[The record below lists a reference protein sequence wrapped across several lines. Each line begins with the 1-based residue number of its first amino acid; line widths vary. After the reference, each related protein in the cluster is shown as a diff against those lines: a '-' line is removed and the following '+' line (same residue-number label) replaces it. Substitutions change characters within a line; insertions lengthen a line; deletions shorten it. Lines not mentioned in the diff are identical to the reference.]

1 MTIRCSALT
10 AAAFALLSAGAANA
24 AAALGGD
31 EASQGAHAAH
41 ASGTPAILLQRPA
54 DAAFMAVPGVPSC
67 TTIAPLRGNMATGA
81 STLMVRMRSGCL
93 VPNHWHT
100 PTEELVVLQGAP
112 LAQMKGER
120 PVILKVGSYSQL
132 PSGHIHR
139 FRCTSVEDCLIFMVA
154 DAPFDI
160 YFVNESGATLTPEAA
175 LAAAALDD
183 GSGW

>member
-1 MTIRCSALT
+1 M
-10 AAAFALLSAGAANA
+10 
-24 AAALGGD
+24 
-31 EASQGAHAAH
+31 
-41 ASGTPAILLQRPA
+41 
-54 DAAFMAVPGVPSC
+54 
-67 TTIAPLRGNMATGA
+67 
-81 STLMVRMRSGCL
+81 
-93 VPNHWHT
+93 
-100 PTEELVVLQGAP
+100 VLQGAP

-160 YFVNESGATLTPEAA
+160 YFVDETGAKLAPEAA

>member
-1 MTIRCSALT
+1 M
-10 AAAFALLSAGAANA
+10 SAGAANA
-24 AAALGGD
+24 ASALVGN
-31 EASQGAHAAH
+31 EASQSAHSAHGSGA
-41 ASGTPAILLQRPA
+41 PAILLQRPA
-54 DAAFMAVPGVPSC
+54 DAAFLAVPGVPAC
-67 TTIAPLRGNMATGA
+67 TTIAPLRGNMAIGA

-160 YFVNESGATLTPEAA
+160 YFVNEKGAMLTPEAA

>member
-1 MTIRCSALT
+1 MAIRRPSLIVV
-10 AAAFALLSAGAANA
+10 AFSLMSAGSANA
-24 AAALGGD
+24 ASALGGN
-31 EASQGAHAAH
+31 EGAQIAH
-41 ASGTPAILLQRPA
+41 SAHSTGAPAILLQRPA

-139 FRCTSVEDCLIFMVA
+139 FRCTSLDDCLIFMVA

-160 YFVNESGATLTPEAA
+160 YFVNEAGATLTPEAA